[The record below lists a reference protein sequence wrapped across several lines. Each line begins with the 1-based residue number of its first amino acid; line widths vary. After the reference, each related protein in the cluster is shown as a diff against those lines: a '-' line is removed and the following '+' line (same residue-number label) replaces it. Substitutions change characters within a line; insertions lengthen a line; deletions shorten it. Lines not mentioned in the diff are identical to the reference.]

1 VQTVRATPQKVHEA
15 GEHVAITPLL
25 ACINSAALILL
36 SSSRSNCLA
45 KNWLFMPSNSF
56 PLTSYIILIEHQ
68 WYKNRFLQGDVGGA
82 ETCHSLLLD
91 WKECV
96 SIAVEDHE
104 AAERVAVK
112 QATTSSAEDKKGS

>member
-1 VQTVRATPQKVHEA
+1 
-15 GEHVAITPLL
+15 
-25 ACINSAALILL
+25 
-36 SSSRSNCLA
+36 LA
-45 KNWLFMPSNSF
+45 KRYTNFRFPGLFNDF
-56 PLTSYIILIEHQ
+56 DLQ

-104 AAERVAVK
+104 AAERTAAVT
-112 QATTSSAEDKKGS
+112 TTSDSSAGDKKGS

>member
-1 VQTVRATPQKVHEA
+1 MFFDHQTGCLRSLTCTLVHL
-15 GEHVAITPLL
+15 VTL
-25 ACINSAALILL
+25 
-36 SSSRSNCLA
+36 
-45 KNWLFMPSNSF
+45 
-56 PLTSYIILIEHQ
+56 Q

-112 QATTSSAEDKKGS
+112 QATTSSAGDKKGS